1 MSANGFRGKRVAV
14 RRVGMTMTAFIGM
27 RGNTAG
33 SVAKRLRTRG
43 LHALMAHGK
52 SDTSPRPARR
62 PFAGPTDEAEISQG
76 ALSPM
81 DAFEWNKIA
90 GAVLGTLLIIFGLS
104 IFSEILFETEVPE
117 SPGYVIAV
125 AEEPGAEGEAG
136 GEAAAQPIGI
146 LMASA
151 DAAAGEASAKK
162 CGACHT
168 FAEGEPHKIGPN
180 LWDVVNRPIA
190 GAPGYEYSPDMQAHA
205 QQAQTWTFE
214 HLNTFL
220 QNPKGV
226 VPGTKMAFAGLKNDA
241 ERANVIAY
249 LRSLS
254 ANPAPLPAPE
264 AEAAEAAPAE
274 GGAAAQAA
282 AAPAEGQQQSATEQ
296 GAAQSS
302 EGAQAAEDTGE
313 SGGADPAAQPQ
324 GSLGAIDS
332 VPADQQGAVPQ
343 VPAVDQPAPGP
354 QAAAQGT
361 EPTSSAAGQPTGEP
375 AAAPAEPS
383 PPRPEPPPASNT
395 EAAGQ
400 AQQSTAGGTQPA
412 PTPPPAQAPAAEQQ
426 TAQAQQPAAEAQP
439 TAQGQQTAQAE
450 QAPAATEAAAGDPT
464 AGAAFARRCAACHTM
479 EQGGGNK
486 VGPTLWA
493 VVDRPIASVPDYAYS
508 DAMVAFSEGGAK
520 RWDIDTLHAYLANPK
535 EVVPGTKMVFPGIR
549 NPADLANVSAYLRT
563 LSETPPQ

>member
-1 MSANGFRGKRVAV
+1 
-14 RRVGMTMTAFIGM
+14 
-27 RGNTAG
+27 
-33 SVAKRLRTRG
+33 
-43 LHALMAHGK
+43 
-52 SDTSPRPARR
+52 
-62 PFAGPTDEAEISQG
+62 
-76 ALSPM
+76 M

-90 GAVLGTLLIIFGLS
+90 GAVLGTLLVTLGLS

-125 AEEPGAEGEAG
+125 AEETGEEGETG
-136 GEAAAQPIGI
+136 GEAAAQPIGV

-151 DAAAGEASAKK
+151 DPAQGEASAKK

-190 GAPGYEYSPDMQAHA
+190 GAAGYEYSPDMQAYA
-205 QQAQTWTFE
+205 QQAQTWSFE
-214 HLNTFL
+214 HLNAFL
-220 QNPKGV
+220 LNPKGV
-226 VPGTKMAFAGLKNDA
+226 VPGTKMAFAGLKNDP
-241 ERANVIAY
+241 ERANIIAY

-254 ANPAPLPAPE
+254 ASPAPLPEPE
-264 AEAAEAAPAE
+264 AVAAEAAPAE
-274 GGAAAQAA
+274 GGEAAQAA
-282 AAPAEGQQQSATEQ
+282 SPAEGQQQATAEPAAGTAQPSA
-296 GAAQSS
+296 AAP
-302 EGAQAAEDTGE
+302 GGAEDAAE
-313 SGGADPAAQPQ
+313 SGGADNQAAQPQ
-324 GSLGAIDS
+324 GSLGAIDA